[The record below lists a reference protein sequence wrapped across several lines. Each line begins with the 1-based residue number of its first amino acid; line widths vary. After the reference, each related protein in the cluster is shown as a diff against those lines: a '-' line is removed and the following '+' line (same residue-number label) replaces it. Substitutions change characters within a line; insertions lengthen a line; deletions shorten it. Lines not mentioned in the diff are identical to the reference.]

1 MAGRLTGRLPA
12 GRVVEKEEEDERLLN
27 GDVAFTILKQVT

>member
-1 MAGRLTGRLPA
+1 MAGRLTGRLLA
-12 GRVVEKEEEDERLLN
+12 GRVVEKEEDERLLN